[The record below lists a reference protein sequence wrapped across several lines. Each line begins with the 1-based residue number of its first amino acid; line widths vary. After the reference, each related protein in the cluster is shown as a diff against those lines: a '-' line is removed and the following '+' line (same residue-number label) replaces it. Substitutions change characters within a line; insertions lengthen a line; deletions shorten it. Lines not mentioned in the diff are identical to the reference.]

1 MPILHEQS
9 TNLGHLVKV
18 LWKHLNNTNTK
29 GSPLCDVMFSSIIVM
44 CVLFSIGL
52 QLNTF
57 QDYI

>member
-44 CVLFSIGL
+44 CVIFSTGL
-52 QLNTF
+52 
-57 QDYI
+57 